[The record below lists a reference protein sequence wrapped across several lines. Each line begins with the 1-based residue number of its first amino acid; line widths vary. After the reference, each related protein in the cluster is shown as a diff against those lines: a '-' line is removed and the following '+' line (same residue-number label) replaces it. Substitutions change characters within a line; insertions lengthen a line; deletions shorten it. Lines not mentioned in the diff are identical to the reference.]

1 MGVREIEFDQ
11 TAVLRFGALSRIGY
25 IRTRKTDPER
35 QVSGNG
41 DSIATSAEDAMPAA
55 EYESPLLELY
65 RKNPSALIERV
76 EREARKARAE
86 EVRGWLRW
94 IFE

>member
-11 TAVLRFGALSRIGY
+11 TAVLRIGALSRVGY

-35 QVSGNG
+35 QMRGNG
-41 DSIATSAEDAMPAA
+41 DSIAPSVEAAVTSAEH
-55 EYESPLLELY
+55 ESPLLELY
-65 RKNPSALIERV
+65 RRNPTAVIERV

-86 EVRGWLRW
+86 HVGGWFRW

>member
-11 TAVLRFGALSRIGY
+11 TAVLRFGVLSRVGY

-41 DSIATSAEDAMPAA
+41 DSIAPTAEAAMPAA
-55 EYESPLLELY
+55 EYEHPLLALY
-65 RKNPSALIERV
+65 RKDPSAVIERV

-86 EVRGWLRW
+86 EIRGWLRW
-94 IFE
+94 IFA